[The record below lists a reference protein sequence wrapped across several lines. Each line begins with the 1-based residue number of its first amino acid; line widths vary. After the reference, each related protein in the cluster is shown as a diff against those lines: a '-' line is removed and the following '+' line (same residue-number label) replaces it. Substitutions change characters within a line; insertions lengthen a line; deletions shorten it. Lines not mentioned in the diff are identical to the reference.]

1 MIARLKAALAGLALL
16 ALALL
21 SAFAAGTRKGRNSAE
36 LSHRAAEAEK
46 YKAVA
51 EKVTSTAATAR
62 QAEIE
67 IGEKSSDEVRKELAD
82 RWSVDGD
89 DGRLQDHEGSRSN

>member
-1 MIARLKAALAGLALL
+1 MIARIKAALAGLALL
-16 ALALL
+16 LVALL
-21 SAFAAGTRKGRNSAE
+21 AAFATGNRKGRNAAE
-36 LSHRAAEAEK
+36 LSRRAAETD
-46 YKAVA
+46 KAKVVA
-51 EKVTSTAATAR
+51 EKVTYTAATAR

>member
-51 EKVTSTAATAR
+51 EKVTSTAAAAR

-67 IGEKSSDEVRKELAD
+67 IQGKSSDEVRKELAG
-82 RWSVDGD
+82 RWSVVDD